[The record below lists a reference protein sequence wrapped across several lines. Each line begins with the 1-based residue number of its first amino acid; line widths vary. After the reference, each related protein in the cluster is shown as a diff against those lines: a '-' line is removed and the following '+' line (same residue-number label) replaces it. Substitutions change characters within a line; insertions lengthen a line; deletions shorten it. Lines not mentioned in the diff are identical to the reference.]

1 MIYNKLVRD
10 KIPQILERMGKK
22 HKCHTASQEEYEQKL
37 WEKLDEE
44 IGEFKAVP
52 CDEEMADILEV
63 MNALMEYYNLDPY
76 EVETAQQAKAGSRGS
91 FRERTILEEVVE
103 R

>member
-10 KIPQILERMGKK
+10 KIPEILERMGKK
-22 HKCHTASQEEYEQKL
+22 HSYRTASYDEYEQKL

-44 IGEFKAVP
+44 ITEFKEVP

-63 MNALMEYYNLDPY
+63 VDAILVHCGLDPY
-76 EVETAQQAKAGSRGS
+76 EVETARQVKASARGS
-91 FRERTILEEVVE
+91 FKQRILLEEVKE
-103 R
+103 K

>member
-10 KIPQILERMGKK
+10 KIPEILDKMGKK
-22 HKCHTASQEEYEQKL
+22 HKCHTASPDEYEEML

-44 IGEFKAVP
+44 IKEFKEVP

-63 MNALMEYYNLDPY
+63 VDAILIHCGLDPY
-76 EVETAQQAKAGSRGS
+76 EVETARQAKASTRGS
-91 FRERTILEEVVE
+91 FKQRTILEEVIE
-103 R
+103 K